1 MYSATTKV
9 NLIINNYVPFSF
21 VTHLLFLAVI
31 RNFGVEQTRL
41 MVLSDYVITIVVL
54 FSLF

>member
-9 NLIINNYVPFSF
+9 NLILNNYYPFSF

-31 RNFGVEQTRL
+31 NYFGVGTNYTNGTE
-41 MVLSDYVITIVVL
+41 
-54 FSLF
+54 